1 MPLRSGSS
9 QETISENIAQLIREG
24 YPQEQAA
31 AIAYSKA
38 RGDSS
43 MENPALY
50 EKMIRKLQGDGMP
63 LEEAKMKAMDEMEK
77 LKMDMMRMK
86 KDAMA
91 GKSSVYK

>member
-1 MPLRSGSS
+1 MPLKSGSS
-9 QETISENIAQLIREG
+9 QETISQNIAQLIGEG
-24 YPQEQAA
+24 YPQKQAA

-38 RGDSS
+38 RGDSC

-50 EKMIRKLQGDGMP
+50 EKMVRKLQGDGMA
-63 LEEAKMKAMDEMEK
+63 LEEAKMKAMDEMDK

>member
-1 MPLRSGSS
+1 MPLKSGSS
-9 QETISENIAQLIREG
+9 QKTISENIAQLISEG

-50 EKMIRKLQGDGMP
+50 EKMVRKLQGDGMP
-63 LEEAKMKAMDEMEK
+63 LEEAKMKAMDEMDK

>member
-1 MPLRSGSS
+1 MPLKSGSS

-38 RGDSS
+38 RGDS

-50 EKMIRKLQGDGMP
+50 EKMVRKLQGDGMA
-63 LEEAKMKAMDEMEK
+63 LEEAKMKAIDEMDK
-77 LKMDMMRMK
+77 LKMDMMKMK